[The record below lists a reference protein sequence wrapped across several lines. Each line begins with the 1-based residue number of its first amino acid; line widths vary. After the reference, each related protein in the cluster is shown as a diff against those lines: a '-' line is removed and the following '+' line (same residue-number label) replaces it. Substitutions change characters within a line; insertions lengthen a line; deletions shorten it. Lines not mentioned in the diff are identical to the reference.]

1 MAVPAVTRTI
11 LLFVGLLIIATIVYY
26 SNQPRLN
33 VEPHAAQEIEKAKK
47 R

>member
-1 MAVPAVTRTI
+1 VPVVTRKTI
-11 LLFVGLLIIATIVYY
+11 FIFIGLLIIAAIVYY
-26 SNQPRLN
+26 SNQPHLN

>member
-1 MAVPAVTRTI
+1 VLAA
-11 LLFVGLLIIATIVYY
+11 IVYY
-26 SNQPRLN
+26 SSRPHLN